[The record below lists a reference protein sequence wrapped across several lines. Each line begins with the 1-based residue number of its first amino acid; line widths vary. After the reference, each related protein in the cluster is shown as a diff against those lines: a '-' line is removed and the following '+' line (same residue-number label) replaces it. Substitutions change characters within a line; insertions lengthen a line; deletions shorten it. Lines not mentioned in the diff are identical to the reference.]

1 MGKFAPGVLG
11 IGHDSSAL
19 FVDVAWGKDEDVEC
33 GEDEE
38 SLRPMR

>member
-1 MGKFAPGVLG
+1 
-11 IGHDSSAL
+11 L
-19 FVDVAWGKDEDVEC
+19 FVNVAWGKDEDVEC